1 MSLSLAGRSITP
13 KTVGLI
19 CTPIM
24 REEVSAGRACLSL
37 SLTCR
42 FCNSSRRF
50 MWIGFSR
57 LLIMTVH
64 VRDTPGKGRT
74 LLTMRGSSYLSSIQM
89 TLKL

>member
-1 MSLSLAGRSITP
+1 
-13 KTVGLI
+13 
-19 CTPIM
+19 
-24 REEVSAGRACLSL
+24 
-37 SLTCR
+37 
-42 FCNSSRRF
+42 